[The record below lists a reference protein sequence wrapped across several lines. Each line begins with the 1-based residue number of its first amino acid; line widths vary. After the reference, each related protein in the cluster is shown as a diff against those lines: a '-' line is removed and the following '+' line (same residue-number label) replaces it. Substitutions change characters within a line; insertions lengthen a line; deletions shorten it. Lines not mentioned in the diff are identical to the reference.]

1 MHEFSIATEIIAAVE
16 RSVGAGKR
24 VQSVGLV
31 LGALSGVN
39 ADSLTFCF
47 TELAESRGMGRTE
60 LVVDPRP
67 ARVRCRVCG
76 REYETGDF
84 MSGCPGCGVAAVDI
98 VSGYECEV
106 NAITYEEPDA

>member
-16 RSVGAGKR
+16 RTVGAGTR

-60 LVVDPRP
+60 LVIDARP
-67 ARVRCRVCG
+67 ARVRCRECG

-84 MSGCPGCGVAAVDI
+84 TVGCPGCGAAAVEIISGHECDI
-98 VSGYECEV
+98 DT
-106 NAITYEEPDA
+106 ITYEEADA

>member
-16 RSVGAGKR
+16 RAVGVGAR

-31 LGALSGVN
+31 LGKLSGVN

-47 TELAESRGMGRTE
+47 TELAEAHGMGRTE
-60 LVVDPRP
+60 LVIDPRP
-67 ARVRCRVCG
+67 PRVRCRECG
-76 REYETGDF
+76 REYETDDF
-84 MSGCPGCGVAAVDI
+84 MAGCPDCGVAAVEFI
-98 VSGYECEV
+98 SGYECDI